1 MVEKFLVDLFRRVQ
15 KRKIGIIID
24 GNVVDQKL
32 IAELPKL
39 TERLRELGDI
49 KIAEVIYETKLSNTE
64 YENVIESGFTNKIV
78 AGNLELNLLLDTYD
92 MVLSDNS
99 VDIIVIC
106 TQRDSLIPLFTELRK
121 SVTTFAL
128 VKDRNRVSKAF
139 LESFDGLIDLDKIDE
154 FTLNEPDLSE
164 IESIISQSNGQDDAE
179 DYLLTDAG
187 IDANIG
193 IVSEDLE
200 EQSYVFEDIGIDEL
214 KKAERDQKL
223 TQDKSKSNKV
233 KKAKRVLKPAKEKL
247 KMKSKKVTKKET
259 SKKLTSKKSTKRKKP
274 ANKKRTET

>member
-64 YENVIESGFTNKIV
+64 YQNLIEFGFTNKIV

-139 LESFDGLIDLDKIDE
+139 LESFDGLIDLDKIEE
-154 FTLNEPDLSE
+154 FTLNEPNLSE

-179 DYLLTDAG
+179 DYLLTDAE

-200 EQSYVFEDIGIDEL
+200 EQSYVFEDVGIDEL
-214 KKAERDQKL
+214 KKAEQDQKL
-223 TQDKSKSNKV
+223 TQDKPKSNKV
-233 KKAKRVLKPAKEKL
+233 KKAKRVLKPAKEKP
-247 KMKSKKVTKKET
+247 KMKSKKVTKQET